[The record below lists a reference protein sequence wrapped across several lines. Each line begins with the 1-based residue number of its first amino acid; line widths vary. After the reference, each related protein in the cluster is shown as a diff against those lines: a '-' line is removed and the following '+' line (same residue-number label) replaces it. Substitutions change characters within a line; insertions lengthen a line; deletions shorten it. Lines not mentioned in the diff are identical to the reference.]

1 MYLFLIIFLI
11 QYLRVACFP
20 FWINIE
26 NTSENIITVAVLL
39 SEPHISQESEH
50 HLESQ
55 NSMWETIDF
64 YQPGKWNEREND
76 IAGHREFSSGQQRLS
91 FMGIGQ
97 KLQMLL
103 G

>member
-1 MYLFLIIFLI
+1 MFSLLDKHRKYFWK
-11 QYLRVACFP
+11 YNNSSCP
-20 FWINIE
+20 FIR
-26 NTSENIITVAVLL
+26 A
-39 SEPHISQESEH
+39 HISQESEH

-91 FMGIGQ
+91 FMGIVQ